1 MSLTCVCQI
10 NHQTCRLSFPFHPG
24 TKDSTGISQRS
35 NDFAVHISSTIFV
48 VDILKKISLFDI
60 NGFPML
66 YNLHAEN
73 LKINRITLQGPFGRS
88 TKALISMH
96 LYRGACWSGPLL
108 SDDIIMLEVEIYQL
122 YRPT

>member
-1 MSLTCVCQI
+1 MSSI
-10 NHQTCRLSFPFHPG
+10 FSFLFHPG
-24 TKDSTGISQRS
+24 MKAITGISQRS

-73 LKINRITLQGPFGRS
+73 LK
-88 TKALISMH
+88 
-96 LYRGACWSGPLL
+96 
-108 SDDIIMLEVEIYQL
+108 
-122 YRPT
+122 